1 VKSQSKDLRVVSDEN
16 ASTRQSLLLRVRDL
30 TDRGAWQDFVECYA
44 PRVFSWC
51 RRFGLQEADAADATQ
66 MVLLKLVEGL
76 RSFDYDSHKGRFRG
90 WLKTVTRHVV
100 VDVLRSWRERA
111 TGDSQVQ
118 MSLEEIAEPDA
129 ASSLFDELELA
140 YQQELVRRAGL
151 SVQLRVLPK
160 TWDAYRM
167 ACEDQIPAA
176 DVAISLCMPVSEV
189 YVAKSRVLKMLR
201 TEVARLDEDR
211 GGHE

>member
-1 VKSQSKDLRVVSDEN
+1 
-16 ASTRQSLLLRVRDL
+16 
-30 TDRGAWQDFVECYA
+30 
-44 PRVFSWC
+44 
-51 RRFGLQEADAADATQ
+51 

-111 TGDSQVQ
+111 TGDSQDQ

-151 SVQLRVLPK
+151 TVQLRVQPK
-160 TWDAYRM
+160 TWEAYRM

-176 DVAISLCMPVSEV
+176 EVAISLSMPISEV

-201 TEVARLDEDR
+201 TEVARLDND
-211 GGHE
+211 GGCHE